1 MSNPKTKNTE
11 QKFQEIKSIIK
22 HDSKDV
28 DNLIRKNLHSDV
40 SLISKV
46 SEYIINSGGK
56 RIRPLIVLL
65 VARVLDYNKDKH
77 IASAAIIEFIHTA
90 TLLHDDVVD
99 NSKRRRGQDTANTIF
114 GNQASVL
121 IGDFLYSRAFQ
132 MMVELNDMEIM
143 QVLANATNTIATG
156 EVMQLINI
164 HDPEVTEENYFQ
176 VIYRKTSCLFE
187 AGCHVAAILATCN
200 EDDRISMI
208 DYGKNLGMA
217 FQIIDDALDYSA
229 STNKSG
235 KNLGDDLAEGK
246 PTLPII
252 YAINNSSP
260 EEKELLE
267 SAIKEGDLTKLE
279 EIQKIIQSTGAIEY
293 TASRATKFSEKAIES
308 ISHLPSSQYKE
319 ALISI
324 ANFSVDRES

>member
-1 MSNPKTKNTE
+1 MSNPKTKSTE

-65 VARVLDYNKDKH
+65 AARALDYNKDKH

-164 HDPEVTEENYFQ
+164 HDPKVTEENYFQ

-187 AGCHVAAILATCN
+187 AGCHVATILAACN
-200 EDDRISMI
+200 KDDQKSLI

-217 FQIIDDALDYSA
+217 FQITDDALDYGVS
-229 STNKSG
+229 KSELG

-252 YAINNSSP
+252 YAINNGSP
-260 EEKELLE
+260 EEKKLLK
-267 SAIKEGDLTKLE
+267 SAIKKGDITKLE
-279 EIQKIIQSTGAIEY
+279 DIQEIIQSTGAIEY
-293 TASRATKFSEKAIES
+293 TTSRATEFSEKAIES
-308 ISHLPSSQYKE
+308 ISQLPSSKYKE

-324 ANFSVDRES
+324 ADFSVHRES

>member
-1 MSNPKTKNTE
+1 MNNPKTKNAE
-11 QKFQEIKSIIK
+11 QQFQEIKSIIK

-28 DNLIRKNLHSDV
+28 DSLIHKNLHSDV

-65 VARVLDYNKDKH
+65 VARALDYTKDKH

-99 NSKRRRGQDTANTIF
+99 NSKRRRGQDTANIIF

-143 QVLANATNTIATG
+143 EVLANATNTIATG

-187 AGCHVAAILATCN
+187 AGCHVAAILAASDEN
-200 EDDRISMI
+200 ERRSLI

-217 FQIIDDALDYSA
+217 FQIIDDTLDFGA
-229 STNKSG
+229 PENKLG

-252 YAINNSSP
+252 YAIDNSP
-260 EEKELLE
+260 AKEKELLE
-267 SAIKEGDLTKLE
+267 SAIREGDLTKLKK
-279 EIQKIIQSTGAIEY
+279 IQNIIRSTGAIEY
-293 TASRATKFSEKAIES
+293 ATSRAIEYSDKAIAS
-308 ISHLPSSQYKE
+308 ISHLPSSKYKE

>member
-1 MSNPKTKNTE
+1 MNNPKTKNTE
-11 QKFQEIKSIIK
+11 QQFQEIKTIIK

-28 DNLIRKNLHSDV
+28 DSLIRKNLHSDV
-40 SLISKV
+40 SLIAKV

-65 VARVLDYNKDKH
+65 VARALDYNKDKH

-99 NSKRRRGQDTANTIF
+99 NSKRRRGQDTANIIF

-143 QVLANATNTIATG
+143 EVLANATNTIATG

-187 AGCHVAAILATCN
+187 AGCHVAAIIAASDEN
-200 EDDRISMI
+200 ERTSLI

-217 FQIIDDALDYSA
+217 FQIIDDTLDFGA
-229 STNKSG
+229 PENKLG

-252 YAINNSSP
+252 YAIDNSSAK
-260 EEKELLE
+260 EKELLQ

-279 EIQKIIQSTGAIEY
+279 EIQNIIRSTGAIEY
-293 TASRATKFSEKAIES
+293 ATSRAIEFSGNAIAS
-308 ISHLPSSQYKE
+308 ISHLPSSKYKE